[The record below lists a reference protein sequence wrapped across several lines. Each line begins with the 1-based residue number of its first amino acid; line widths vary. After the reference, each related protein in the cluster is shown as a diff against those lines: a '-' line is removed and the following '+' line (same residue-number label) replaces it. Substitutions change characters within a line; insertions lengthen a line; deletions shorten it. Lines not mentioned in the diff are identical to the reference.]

1 MDTAFILLSAFVLS
15 FVALLVFI
23 WSQSH
28 GLFDRRAS
36 GAEII
41 FASGEIG
48 QVEEPAASLQQ
59 QGQLQSAMNA
69 VKAPP
74 ASQADAQALRD
85 RAQADASTAPLV
97 LFLFCCA
104 VVWLLVASAAG
115 LTASVKLHEPD
126 WLTQQAWLTFGR
138 IRTLHL
144 NAVAYGWAPMAG
156 LGIAMFVIPRL
167 LNRPLMGARYALVG
181 AMLWNAALIAGL
193 GSVAVGISDGME
205 WLEIPWQID
214 MLFAAGGALMAMPLI
229 YTLVNRRVAHLYVS
243 VWYMACALFWLPVL
257 FIVAKIPGLHQGVQ
271 QAAVNWWFGHN
282 VLGLFYT
289 PLALASVYYF
299 LPKVIGRPIQSYNL
313 SLLGFWGLAFFYGQV
328 GGHHLIGGPVPQW
341 MVTLS
346 IVQSMMMII
355 PVLAFTVNQYQTL
368 QGHLGALRHS
378 PTLRF
383 IGVGG
388 LMYTVSSIQG
398 SFEALRSMN
407 AVTHFTHYTVGHAHL
422 GLYGFVSF
430 VFFGAMY
437 FVLPRVTAREWPYPR
452 LISAHFWLAFIGI
465 AIYFLSLT
473 VGGWLQGSAML
484 DAKQPFMSSVA
495 LTLPYLRGR
504 SVGGGLMVLSHL
516 VFAWHF
522 ISLVLQR
529 GPQRQG
535 AAVLSGQ
542 WNKGGARWKARSS
555 CWPGPSPSRA
565 AKLRKACEVSSMP

>member
-23 WSQSH
+23 WSQSQ

-41 FASGEIG
+41 FAPGEIG
-48 QVEEPAASLQQ
+48 HIEEPAVSRQQ
-59 QGQLQSAMNA
+59 QGQLQSAMDA
-69 VKAPP
+69 GVRSGA
-74 ASQADAQALRD
+74 QADAQSLLD

-126 WLTQQAWLTFGR
+126 WLVQQAWLTFGR

-167 LNRPLMGARYALVG
+167 LKRPLMGARYAMLG
-181 AMLWNAALIAGL
+181 AVLWNAALITGL

-214 MLFAAGGALMAMPLI
+214 LLFAAGGALMAMPLI
-229 YTLVNRRVAHLYVS
+229 YTLVNRRAEHLYVS
-243 VWYMACALFWLPVL
+243 VWYIACALFWLPVL

-368 QGHLGALRHS
+368 QGNLRALRYS

-437 FVLPRVTAREWPYPR
+437 FVLPRITAREWPYPR
-452 LISAHFWLAFIGI
+452 LISVHFWLAFIGI
-465 AIYFLSLT
+465 GIYFVSLT

-484 DAKQPFMSSVA
+484 DAKQSFMSSVA
-495 LTLPYLRGR
+495 ITLPYLRGR

-522 ISLVLQR
+522 MSLVLQR

-535 AAVLSGQ
+535 AAVLSVQ
-542 WNKGGARWKARSS
+542 WQKGG
-555 CWPGPSPSRA
+555 
-565 AKLRKACEVSSMP
+565 VQ

>member
-48 QVEEPAASLQQ
+48 QVEEPAASLEQ

-69 VKAPP
+69 VKGQT
-74 ASQADAQALRD
+74 ASHADAQALRD

-97 LFLFCCA
+97 LLLFCCA

-388 LMYTVSSIQG
+388 LMYTASSIQG

-473 VGGWLQGSAML
+473 VGGWLQGLAML
-484 DAKQPFMSSVA
+484 DAKQPFMASVA

-535 AAVLSGQ
+535 AAVLSVQ
-542 WNKGGARWKARSS
+542 WNKGGAR
-555 CWPGPSPSRA
+555 
-565 AKLRKACEVSSMP
+565 

>member
-23 WSQSH
+23 WSQSQ

-41 FASGEIG
+41 FAPGEIG
-48 QVEEPAASLQQ
+48 HIEEPAVSRQQ
-59 QGQLQSAMNA
+59 QGQLQSAMDA
-69 VKAPP
+69 GVRSGA
-74 ASQADAQALRD
+74 QADAQSLLD

-126 WLTQQAWLTFGR
+126 WLVQQAWLTFGR

-167 LNRPLMGARYALVG
+167 LKRPLMGARYAMLG
-181 AMLWNAALIAGL
+181 AVLWNAALITGL

-214 MLFAAGGALMAMPLI
+214 LLFAAGGALMAMPLI
-229 YTLVNRRVAHLYVS
+229 YTLVNRRAEHLYVS
-243 VWYMACALFWLPVL
+243 VWYIACALFWLPVL

-368 QGHLGALRHS
+368 QGNLRALRYS

-437 FVLPRVTAREWPYPR
+437 FVLPRITAREWPYPR
-452 LISAHFWLAFIGI
+452 LISAHFWLAFFGIGI
-465 AIYFLSLT
+465 YFVSLT

-484 DAKQPFMSSVA
+484 DAKQSFMSSVA
-495 LTLPYLRGR
+495 ITLPYLRGR

-522 ISLVLQR
+522 MSLVLQR

-535 AAVLSGQ
+535 AAVLSVQ
-542 WNKGGARWKARSS
+542 WQKGG
-555 CWPGPSPSRA
+555 
-565 AKLRKACEVSSMP
+565 VQ